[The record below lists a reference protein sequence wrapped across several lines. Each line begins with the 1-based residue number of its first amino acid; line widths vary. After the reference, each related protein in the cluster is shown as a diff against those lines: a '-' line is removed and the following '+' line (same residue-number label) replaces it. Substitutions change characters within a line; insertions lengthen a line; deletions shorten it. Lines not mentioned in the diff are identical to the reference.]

1 MRRIYHSLSLFVVG
15 LFLFSTTGAQAQQ
28 PLPTFLEG
36 TWWFGMLEEA
46 MLPINLHFDSAKALL
61 YSPMQTDQAM
71 EATDWSF
78 RNDTLRVSYKP
89 LNVRLVMC
97 WDSVQSSFSG
107 TFRQSIYKEPLVMYP
122 ADGLFEMSRPQEP
135 QPPYPYVEEDFQ
147 VVRKKAG
154 VTLTGTLTLP
164 EGTGPFPAVVLI
176 SGSGQQDRNEE
187 IMRHKPFL
195 LIADYLTRNGIAV
208 LRYDDRGVGGSRG
221 EVKTATTLDFADDV
235 ESLWKAL
242 RKDPR
247 IDKRRV
253 GLLGHSEGG
262 VIAPIVASRNRGVAF
277 VVMLAGP
284 GGTGAEILLEQN
296 ERLFQL
302 GGADSVAVAL
312 RVRCLDRFFN
322 AMATTAV
329 DDYPAV
335 LQQIVDKECAGMDNE
350 TLKAAQLRSGD
361 LMALNQQMQVPWMQ
375 TFIRLDNRDYLRKT
389 RCPILAI
396 NGSRDS
402 QVVPDNLLK
411 IKAVTDGRAQTVL
424 LPDLNH
430 LMQHCL
436 TGKPSEYGLIE
447 ETMSTEVLRIVSEWI
462 ISKTAR

>member
-1 MRRIYHSLSLFVVG
+1 MRRICQTVFIG
-15 LFLFSTTGAQAQQ
+15 LVALLLGTSVQAQQ
-28 PLPTFLEG
+28 TVPERLVG
-36 TWWFGMLEEA
+36 TWWLGMLEEA
-46 MLPINLHFDSAKALL
+46 MLPLNLHFDSAKVVL
-61 YSPMQTDQAM
+61 YSPMQTEEAM
-71 EATDWSF
+71 EATDCSF
-78 RNDTLRVSYKP
+78 RNDTLRVTYKP
-89 LNVRLVMC
+89 LGVKIVAR
-97 WDSVQSSFSG
+97 WDSAQASFSG
-107 TFRQSIYKEPLVMYP
+107 TFRQ
-122 ADGLFEMSRPQEP
+122 GLFKETLVLQPASGLLELRRPQEP
-135 QPPYPYVEEDFQ
+135 QPPYPYREEGFQ
-147 VVRKKAG
+147 VLRKQAG
-154 VTLTGTLTLP
+154 VTLAGTLTLP
-164 EGTGPFPAVVLI
+164 EGDGPFPAVVLI

-195 LIADYLTRNGIAV
+195 LLADYLTRNGIAV
-208 LRYDDRGVGGSRG
+208 LRYDDRGVGGSKG
-221 EVKTATTLDFADDV
+221 EVAKATTLDFADDV
-235 ESLWKAL
+235 EALWKAL

-247 IDKRRV
+247 IDKHRV

-262 VIAPIVASRNRGVAF
+262 MIAPIVASRNKDVAF

-296 ERLFQL
+296 ERLLQL

-335 LQQIVDKECAGMDNE
+335 LQQIVDKESAGMDNE

-402 QVVPDNLLK
+402 QVVSDNLLK

-430 LMQHCL
+430 LMQHCQ